1 MTNIYFCD
9 VCNESV
15 PQADLDLGRALV
27 VKGRVICTLCDRAM
41 TQRAQE
47 RAATRPANFGLD
59 LDSAGPSGAAPSP
72 VVLASGGSGVA
83 QHAGH
88 GVGGH
93 VAGGQRPREAS
104 GLAFTALVA
113 AGCGALLVWNWAR
126 GEFERLEREAA
137 RSTQMSVVE
146 QQTARTELERLGREL
161 ERSTREARTRLD
173 EALAES
179 QRSLGAGVEQQA
191 RALRELGQKFSAF
204 EGRVTALDEA
214 LTRVARHDQ
223 ELMGL
228 SQRLTSAS
236 VELGSLSESVR
247 RLGEVGEA
255 GRNPRLDVAQP
266 PATEAR
272 PAWFELTT
280 LLRSESTA
288 DRWQGL
294 ISLGETRDAACVP
307 YVSPLL
313 RDRDVFIRM
322 AAARVLGDLGA
333 GGGVEPLIDA
343 LSDAELPVRESAADA
358 LRRITRKPVDFD
370 AQASDSER
378 AKRVKALREWW
389 AKEREKSG
397 GGESVR
403 GAAVR

>member
-1 MTNIYFCD
+1 MTNLYFCD

-27 VKGRVICTLCDRAM
+27 VKGRVICVLCDRAM

-47 RAATRPANFGLD
+47 RAANRPANLGLD
-59 LDSAGPSGAAPSP
+59 LDLATPPAGAAAP
-72 VVLASGGSGVA
+72 A
-83 QHAGH
+83 
-88 GVGGH
+88 
-93 VAGGQRPREAS
+93 VAGAAAGAGALQPATGHAAAAQRQRDGS

-126 GEFERLEREAA
+126 GEIERLDRESA
-137 RSTQMSVVE
+137 RASQMSVVE
-146 QQTARTELERLGREL
+146 QQTARAELERLGREL
-161 ERSTREARTRLD
+161 ERNAREARTRLD

-179 QRSLGAGVEQQA
+179 QRNLTAGVEQQA
-191 RALRELGQKFSAF
+191 SALRELGQKFSAF
-204 EGRVTALDEA
+204 EGRVAALDEA

-247 RLGEVGEA
+247 RLGEAGELA
-255 GRNPRLDVAQP
+255 RAPELEETP
-266 PATEAR
+266 PAPQVR

-280 LLRSESTA
+280 LLQSESTA

-294 ISLGETRDAACVP
+294 IALGETRDAATIP
-307 YVSPLL
+307 YVAPLL
-313 RDRDVFIRM
+313 RDKDVFIRM

-333 GGGVEPLIDA
+333 GGGVEPLIEA
-343 LSDAELPVRESAADA
+343 LEDAELPVRESAADA
-358 LRRITRKPVDFD
+358 LRRITQRPLEFD
-370 AQASDSER
+370 AQASDAER
-378 AKRVKALREWW
+378 SKRVKALREWW

-397 GGESVR
+397 AEPTR
-403 GAAVR
+403 GAAAR